1 MQDLQAA
8 PSDASWSASPPN
20 APVSASATPAR
31 PRTSPPRGAPAPVA
45 ALMPGVFA
53 AARDGEF
60 AAVDPAL
67 AERIGRGPAAFR
79 TELERAWAA

>member
-1 MQDLQAA
+1 
-8 PSDASWSASPPN
+8 
-20 APVSASATPAR
+20 
-31 PRTSPPRGAPAPVA
+31 APAPVA

-67 AERIGRGPAAFR
+67 AELIGRGPAAFR
-79 TELERAWAA
+79 TELERAWAT